1 LVDTM
6 TARLGA
12 VDGVVVKNLKRVVDD
27 RGWLMEIF
35 RSDWPE
41 FKKFG
46 QTYLTTCKPG
56 VIKGWHY
63 HKLQWDHFVPLKGNA
78 LIALYDSRKKSKTN
92 GVVQEIEVLEK
103 EPKFIVIPPFVYH
116 GFTPLDG
123 NEIWVV
129 NTPTELYNYKQPDE
143 YRLEWD
149 DPSIGYMWR
158 RKV

>member
-1 LVDTM
+1 M
-6 TARLGA
+6 TVRLGA

-63 HKLQWDHFVPLKGNA
+63 HKQQWDHFVPLKGNA
-78 LIALYDSRKKSKTN
+78 LIALYDSREKSKTK

-129 NTPTELYNYKQPDE
+129 NTPTELYDYKNPDE
-143 YRLEWD
+143 YRLEWN
-149 DPSIGYMWR
+149 DPGIGYLWR
-158 RKV
+158 RKH